1 MDKISP
7 VIARLAGNSVYIDTN
22 IFIYFLDGNKDFLA
36 VVAPFLEAVS
46 AGKIIGYT
54 GDAVIAETMVRP
66 YKIGNIAMIEQF
78 KAFFYREEF
87 LTILPHDSKT
97 FDVAAQISAKH
108 GMKLIDA
115 LHLATALQAGCKY
128 LITQDMVFKQVEGVE
143 LVNLKNIL

>member
-7 VIARLAGNSVYIDTN
+7 VIARLAGNTVYIDTN

-54 GDAVIAETMVRP
+54 GDAVIAETMARP
-66 YKIGNIAMIEQF
+66 YKMGNLAMIEQF
-78 KAFFYREEF
+78 KAFFYREDF
-87 LTILPHDSKT
+87 LTILPHESKT
-97 FDVAAQISAKH
+97 FDLAAQLSAKH

-115 LHLATALQAGCKY
+115 LHLATALQAGCKPAANTS
-128 LITQDMVFKQVEGVE
+128 LPRI
-143 LVNLKNIL
+143 

>member
-1 MDKISP
+1 MDKIGP
-7 VIARLAGNSVYIDTN
+7 VIARLAGNTVYIDTN
-22 IFIYFLDGNKDFLA
+22 IFIYFLDGNKDFLSL
-36 VVAPFLEAVS
+36 VAPFLEAVS

-66 YKIGNIAMIEQF
+66 YKIGNLAMIEQF
-78 KAFFYREEF
+78 KAFFYREDF
-87 LTILPHDSKT
+87 LTILPHESKT
-97 FDVAAQISAKH
+97 FDLAAQISAKH

-128 LITQDMVFKQVEGVE
+128 LITQDMGFKQIEGME